1 MKRIIA
7 LLAVVAICT
16 LHAATASAQANVALQ
31 GIGLKAGL
39 VSPDNVDTT
48 VGFGLIFDLGTVHPQ
63 FALETYAGYW
73 SQGED
78 SYGVS
83 ADVTDYSFGGKVKYM
98 IATSNPTIQPYAGAG
113 LGLHVLD
120 LHGET
125 PPMYFGGSLLFPGTS
140 YDDTDV
146 KLGLDLGGGVKID
159 RGNTLAFVSDAWIS
173 VVSDVTQFQLMV
185 CAIYMFGR

>member
-16 LHAATASAQANVALQ
+16 LHAASASAQANVALQ
-31 GIGLKAGL
+31 GIGLKAGI

-73 SQGED
+73 SQSEE
-78 SYGVS
+78 SYGIE
-83 ADVTDYSFGGKVKYM
+83 AGVTDYSFGGKVKYM
-98 IATSNPTIQPYAGAG
+98 IATANPTIQPYVGAG
-113 LGLHVLD
+113 LGFHVLD

-125 PPMYFGGSLLFPGTS
+125 PPMYFGGSLIFPGTS
-140 YDDTDV
+140 YDDTDL
-146 KLGLDLGGGVKID
+146 KLGLDLGGGLKID
-159 RGNTLAFVSDAWIS
+159 RGNTLAFVSDAWVS

-185 CAIYMFGR
+185 GAVYMFGR